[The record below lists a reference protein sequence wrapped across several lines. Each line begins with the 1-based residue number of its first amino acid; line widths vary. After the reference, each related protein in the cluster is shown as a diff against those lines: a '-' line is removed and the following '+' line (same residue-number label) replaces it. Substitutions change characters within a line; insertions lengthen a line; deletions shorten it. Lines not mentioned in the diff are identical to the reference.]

1 MKKREFFG
9 AIVLII
15 IVIIILL
22 LGGYS
27 DTHYSVQ
34 ADVYQIDIE
43 NNSVL
48 LIDGAGYIW
57 EVTDRPDLCHKG
69 QSVKIYFN
77 NNCTDHTR
85 EDDIIERVK
94 ALP

>member
-1 MKKREFFG
+1 MKKREFFEV
-9 AIVLII
+9 AIL
-15 IVIIILL
+15 IVIVIGILL
-22 LGGYS
+22 IGGYS

-34 ADVYQIDIE
+34 ADVYQID
-43 NNSVL
+43 NNSIL

-77 NNCTDHTR
+77 NNCTDYTR

-94 ALP
+94 VLP

>member
-9 AIVLII
+9 TVVLIV
-15 IVIIILL
+15 IVIGILL

-34 ADVYQIDIE
+34 ADVYQID

-57 EVTDRPDLCHKG
+57 EVTDRPDLYYKG

-94 ALP
+94 VLP